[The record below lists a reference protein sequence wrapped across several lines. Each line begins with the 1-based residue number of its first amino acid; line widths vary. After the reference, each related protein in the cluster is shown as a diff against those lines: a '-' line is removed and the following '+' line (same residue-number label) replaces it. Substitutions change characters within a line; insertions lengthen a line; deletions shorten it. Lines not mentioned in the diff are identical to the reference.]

1 MFSSSPF
8 LRTKWGRE
16 EGKKKQQQP
25 RINKAFDPF
34 KSHLQ

>member
-16 EGKKKQQQP
+16 GGKKKQQP